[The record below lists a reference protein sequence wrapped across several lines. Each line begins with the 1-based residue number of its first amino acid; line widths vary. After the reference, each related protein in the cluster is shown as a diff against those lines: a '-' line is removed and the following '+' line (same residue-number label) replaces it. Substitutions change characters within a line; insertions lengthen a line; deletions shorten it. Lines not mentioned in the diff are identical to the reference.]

1 MHPILLH
8 IGSFT
13 LPTYGLMVAC
23 GYLAAMIYIFRK
35 AGAAGFKKEPLSD
48 MIFYSVL
55 GGMAGAKLFYAATYW
70 REFGDGFM
78 QRFLYMLR
86 TFQYGFVFYGGLIVG
101 AAAFFLTASRR
112 KLNALR
118 AADLCAP
125 ALVLG
130 HAFGRLGCF
139 SAGCCYGSPTSCA
152 LSVTFTNPASEVNP
166 ALLGVPLH
174 PTQLYEAG
182 GNLLIFLIL
191 NAALSRSLKGRWPAG
206 RVMALY
212 AALYSLERFLIEFLR
227 GDDRG
232 AMHFGLSPAQL
243 ISIPAFII
251 AVTALLKLKAE
262 NEKK

>member
-1 MHPILLH
+1 MHPILFH

-55 GGMAGAKLFYAATYW
+55 GGMAGGKLFYAATYW
-70 REFGDGFM
+70 REFGDTFAGRFM
-78 QRFLYMLR
+78 YALR
-86 TFQYGFVFYGGLIVG
+86 TFQYGFVFYGGLIFG
-101 AAAFFLTASRR
+101 AAAFFLTAAR
-112 KLNALR
+112 KKLAALR
-118 AADLCAP
+118 AADLFAP
-125 ALVLG
+125 ALALG
-130 HAFGRLGCF
+130 HAFGRIGCF

-166 ALLGVPLH
+166 AFLGVPLH
-174 PTQLYEAG
+174 PTQLYEAA
-182 GNLLIFLIL
+182 GNFMIFLVL
-191 NAALSRSLKGRWPAG
+191 NAALTRSQKNGWRAG
-206 RVMALY
+206 RVVALY
-212 AALYSLERFLIEFLR
+212 AALYSVERFLVEFLR

-232 AMHFGLSPAQL
+232 AMRFGLSPAQL
-243 ISIPAFII
+243 ISAAAFL
-251 AVTALLKLKAE
+251 AAAAALYALKAQ